1 MYLCVTGHVFVC
13 YRSCICV
20 LQVMYLCVT
29 GHVFVCYRSC
39 ICVLQVMYLCFTGHV
54 FVCYWSCICVLQ
66 VSILPL
72 STILL
77 LNFGTVP
84 AVWYFYFYFF
94 FFYSINRDCCQ
105 WIYWFISSLY
115 TFPCK
120 EKISCNICSSVIFL
134 QIMSLPRG
142 KNGAFSFFN
151 FCYAIKESLRIY
163 WLRNKSWK
171 PECVGSF
178 NMDGRILVFHPEPE
192 ARDKIY

>member
-1 MYLCVTGHVFVC
+1 MYLCVTGHVLQVMYFCVTGHVFVC

-29 GHVFVCYRSC
+29 GHVFVCYRYPFC
-39 ICVLQVMYLCFTGHV
+39 LFLQFFYWILELFRQCGIFIFIYL
-54 FVCYWSCICVLQ
+54 
-66 VSILPL
+66 
-72 STILL
+72 
-77 LNFGTVP
+77 
-84 AVWYFYFYFF
+84 